1 MWKLFGDKCS
11 VQISKD
17 NNISRNKDIIPIKQ
31 DGGRGVEVLD
41 RKYYIEKCLN
51 ILELGQFQ
59 KLKKKNPTK
68 TIEKKM

>member
-31 DGGRGVEVLD
+31 DEGRGVEVLD

-51 ILELGQFQ
+51 ILELGQFL
-59 KLKKKNPTK
+59 KLKKNPTK

>member
-11 VQISKD
+11 IQISKD

-31 DGGRGVEVLD
+31 DKGRGVAVLD

-51 ILELGQFQ
+51 ILECRQFQ
-59 KLKKKNPTK
+59 KLQKNPTK